1 MLCLGFAA
9 GERDPARSKYV
20 KYFSCFSDIITYDMC
35 VIYMARP
42 IYFPLLYLCIC
53 FQASAQSPN
62 PPAVTDLV
70 QRADPQ
76 AHIEY
81 CGRVSM
87 NEVDY
92 YLFVLTHQELSGIVL
107 VQHPAGK
114 APTIADADTS
124 IFVLGNN
131 SRPYVPRPVLEAIKE
146 LLRTRNLK
154 RKRLVRGGTS
164 AQLGEISAVG
174 HDIDQVLYPVSGFR
188 LRSDSTREILQL
200 LRTGSTVSVDPKT
213 APPGSIIV
221 SPTQF
226 SYDGPIFLGHAGIL
240 GRDGAIYSADAR
252 YEGRLTKNFTLTSW
266 LTRFSGTN
274 GTYAFVVR
282 ARLDG
287 SAPGT

>member
-1 MLCLGFAA
+1 MNMAHLLFGLLLCLC
-9 GERDPARSKYV
+9 V
-20 KYFSCFSDIITYDMC
+20 CFHT
-35 VIYMARP
+35 
-42 IYFPLLYLCIC
+42 
-53 FQASAQSPN
+53 SAQSAN
-62 PPAVTDLV
+62 PSAVIELL

-76 AHIEY
+76 AHFEY
-81 CGRVSM
+81 CGQVSM

-92 YLFVLTHQELSGIVL
+92 YLFVLTHRELSGIVL

-124 IFVLGNN
+124 IFPLGDDPQ
-131 SRPYVPRPVLEAIKE
+131 PYVARPVLEAITD

-154 RKRLVRGGTS
+154 RSRLLHQGNS
-164 AQLGEISAVG
+164 AQLQEISAVG
-174 HDIDQVLYPVSGFR
+174 RDIDQVVYPISGFR
-188 LRSDSTREILQL
+188 LRSNSTREILRL

-240 GRDGAIYSADAR
+240 GRGGAIYSADAR
-252 YEGRLTKNFTLTSW
+252 YEGRWTKNFSLTSW
-266 LTRFSGTN
+266 LRRFSGAN

-282 ARLDG
+282 AGLG
-287 SAPGT
+287 ENTPGP

>member
-1 MLCLGFAA
+1 MALLLLTLC
-9 GERDPARSKYV
+9 
-20 KYFSCFSDIITYDMC
+20 
-35 VIYMARP
+35 
-42 IYFPLLYLCIC
+42 LCIC
-53 FQASAQSPN
+53 FHASAQSAN
-62 PPAVTDLV
+62 PPGVTDLV

-92 YLFVLTHQELSGIVL
+92 YLFVLTHRELSGIVL
-107 VQHPAGK
+107 VQHPAGR

-124 IFVLGNN
+124 IFLLGDD
-131 SRPYVPRPVLEAIKE
+131 SRPYVPRPALEAIKE

-154 RKRLVRGGTS
+154 RDRLVRGGTS
-164 AQLGEISAVG
+164 PQLQEISTVG
-174 HDIDQVLYPVSGFR
+174 RDIDQVLYPVSGFR
-188 LRSDSTREILQL
+188 LRSNSTREILRL
-200 LRTGSTVSVDPKT
+200 LRTGSTMSVDPKT

-226 SYDGPIFLGHAGIL
+226 SYNGPIFLGHAGIL
-240 GRDGAIYSADAR
+240 GRGGIIYSADAR
-252 YEGRLTKNFTLTSW
+252 YEGRWTRNFTLTSW

-282 ARLDG
+282 ARLRENI
-287 SAPGT
+287 PGP

>member
-1 MLCLGFAA
+1 MIEAHLLHFSLLC
-9 GERDPARSKYV
+9 
-20 KYFSCFSDIITYDMC
+20 
-35 VIYMARP
+35 
-42 IYFPLLYLCIC
+42 LCIC
-53 FQASAQSPN
+53 FHVSAQSADPS
-62 PPAVTDLV
+62 AVTDLV
-70 QRADPQ
+70 RRADPQ

-92 YLFVLTHQELSGIVL
+92 YLFVLIHRELSGIVL
-107 VQHPAGK
+107 VRHPAGK
-114 APTIADADTS
+114 APIIADADTS
-124 IFVLGNN
+124 IFPLGDDPQ
-131 SRPYVPRPVLEAIKE
+131 RYVARPVLEAIKE

-154 RKRLVRGGTS
+154 RKRLVRGETS
-164 AQLGEISAVG
+164 AQLQEISAVG
-174 HDIDQVLYPVSGFR
+174 RDIDQVVYPVSGFR
-188 LRSDSTREILQL
+188 LRSNSTREILRL

-213 APPGSIIV
+213 APPGAIIV

-226 SYDGPIFLGHAGIL
+226 SYDGPFFLGHAGIL
-240 GRDGAIYSADAR
+240 GRGGAIYSADAR
-252 YEGRLTKNFTLTSW
+252 YEGRWTKNFTLTSW